1 MPCLLNRGNL
11 SLAHEYPQST
21 MNKCWHMNRAR
32 KKTQLIHLECEN
44 SCMGLN
50 SVRNK
55 TTERKKKIKIH
66 EHT

>member
-1 MPCLLNRGNL
+1 
-11 SLAHEYPQST
+11 
-21 MNKCWHMNRAR
+21 MNG

-50 SVRNK
+50 NVRNK
-55 TTERKKKIKIH
+55 TKAAEQNGKKIKIH